1 MQIKSKVIQGI
12 VGDPNR
18 GKNLLYTSET
28 IPNLE
33 LGWERYEKILEK
45 ISERDGKLKEFAL
58 DTI

>member
-1 MQIKSKVIQGI
+1 MQVNSKVIQGI
-12 VGDPNR
+12 IGDPNR

-33 LGWERYEKILEK
+33 LEWSRYEKILEK

>member
-1 MQIKSKVIQGI
+1 MIQGI